1 MNPWG
6 CLFELPHFSVP
17 PGNGRGDLRGLLQ
30 SAARQGLQQLL
41 SSGRLAYRGW
51 PLGAAG
57 TRGPRLLGPNRSTHV
72 RSDARRG
79 VTRGSPRELG
89 AV

>member
-6 CLFELPHFSVP
+6 CLVELPHFSVP

-30 SAARQGLQQLL
+30 SAAQQGLQQLL

-57 TRGPRLLGPNRSTHV
+57 TRGPRLLEHTCAQRCT
-72 RSDARRG
+72 ARG
-79 VTRGSPRELG
+79 HAGFAT
-89 AV
+89 